1 MFRSLGLF
9 NYRVWFIG
17 ALVSN
22 IGGWMQSTAQDWVV
36 LTELTH
42 NDATAMGVTMA
53 LQFGPPLVLVS
64 ITGWVADHFDR
75 RKLLMCTQTA
85 LGLLA
90 ITVGVLLLTHVMT
103 LPMMW
108 LFAGLFG
115 VANAFDSPARQAFV
129 SDVVS
134 RENAAN
140 AVALNSA
147 SFNTARLIGPAVGG
161 VMIVL
166 VGTGWMFIVNAATF
180 LAMLFALTIMR
191 QSELQPRV
199 RATDASRLADGFRYV
214 AGRPDLIVLFVMVF
228 LIGAFGMN
236 FAIFASTMA
245 LEFGLKADGYGAL
258 SSMLAI
264 GSLAGAL
271 MAARRDRAR
280 LRVVIVAAGGFGV
293 TSLVSS
299 AMPVYWMYGAV
310 IVFVGFS
317 TVSMLT
323 TANGYV
329 QTTTAP
335 HLRGR
340 VLALYMAV
348 IMGSTPIGAPIA
360 GWVATTFGA
369 RAAIQLGAAAGI
381 IACVIGAVWLVT
393 SGRLHRSEERRF
405 ALTIDETRPI
415 SVVAAM
421 APEEFSDEIAQTTP
435 IPITDREA
443 PLCPTASETAVSPT
457 GTTKRRASGGSVA

>member
-1 MFRSLGLF
+1 MKAMFRSLGLF

-17 ALVSN
+17 ALISN
-22 IGGWMQSTAQDWVV
+22 IGGWMQATAQDWVV

-75 RKLLMCTQTA
+75 RKLLMCTQSA

-90 ITVGVLLLTHVMT
+90 ITVGILLLTHVMT

-108 LFAGLFG
+108 TFAGLFG
-115 VANAFDSPARQAFV
+115 IANAFDSPARQAFV

-180 LAMLFALTIMR
+180 VAMLIALSMMR
-191 QSELQPRV
+191 TNELQPRV
-199 RATDASRLADGFRYV
+199 KATDATRLADGFRYV
-214 AGRPDLIVLFVMVF
+214 ARRKDLIVLFVIVF

-258 SSMLAI
+258 SSLLAI

-271 MAARRDRAR
+271 MAARRERAR
-280 LRVVIVAAGGFGV
+280 IRVVIYAAGGFGLA
-293 TSLVSS
+293 SLVSS
-299 AMPVYWMYGAV
+299 LMPVYWMYGAMV
-310 IVFVGFS
+310 VFVGYA

-329 QTTTAP
+329 QTTTDAQ
-335 HLRGR
+335 LRGR

-348 IMGSTPIGAPIA
+348 IMGSTPVGAPIV
-360 GWVATTFGA
+360 GWVATAFGP
-369 RAAIQLGAAAGI
+369 RLAIQVGGTAGI
-381 IACVIGAVWLVT
+381 VSCIIGAVWLVT
-393 SGRLHRSEERRF
+393 SGRMHRSTERRF
-405 ALTIDETRPI
+405 ALVIDETRPI
-415 SVVAAM
+415 RVVERI

-435 IPITDREA
+435 IKLP
-443 PLCPTASETAVSPT
+443 
-457 GTTKRRASGGSVA
+457 GGDVDAALHPQRGDGARP